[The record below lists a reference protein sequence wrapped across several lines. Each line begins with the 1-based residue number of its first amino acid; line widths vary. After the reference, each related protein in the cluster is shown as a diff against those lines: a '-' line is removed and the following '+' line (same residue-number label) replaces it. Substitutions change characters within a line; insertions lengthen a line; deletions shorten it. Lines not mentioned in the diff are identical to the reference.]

1 MVFLCFFSSMFITND
16 VALITFVPLS
26 ILILKMAQRES
37 LVCITVILQTIAANL
52 GSMLTPI
59 GNPQN
64 LYLYTRS
71 QYSMAEFILTMLP
84 YTLISGAFLVLG
96 ICLIGQKDEGIE
108 ALSMEFTPLNKKR
121 FGYYLTLFFLCLLS
135 VVKILRVEVLFVII
149 LASLLLENRNLLMKI
164 DYGLLLTF
172 VAFFVLIGNLGRFPM
187 LRDFVTDVFY
197 GHEALTAV
205 VASQVISNVPAA
217 LVLSEFTSQ
226 WKDLIV
232 GTNLGGLGTL
242 IASMASL
249 ISYKQIALEYP
260 HLKGRY
266 LINFTVW
273 NLAFLGVLM
282 VPAILL

>member
-1 MVFLCFFSSMFITND
+1 M
-16 VALITFVPLS
+16 ITFVPLS

-197 GHEALTAV
+197 GHEALTTV